1 MLKNNTDYKFTK
13 KNLEYDVTITSNN
26 KVVTGFTLPFIGN
39 VYLPHRTIKN
49 TVQVGLSNL
58 EVLHYFV

>member
-1 MLKNNTDYKFTK
+1 MSKKIMEYEINLLNN
-13 KNLEYDVTITSNN
+13 S
-26 KVVTGFTLPFIGN
+26 KVITGFTLPFIGN

-49 TVQVGLSNL
+49 TVQVGLSTL